1 MGLLTPSPEGEFQAR
16 KARRTD
22 WPERL
27 VAVMEAAR
35 NKPYV
40 LGTHDCLRL
49 ACSAVEALSGVDFWP
64 RFAGYKTKRQALVTI
79 AKIAPSLGEAVT
91 ATLGVEPSPVL
102 SAWRGDIMLFRDEA
116 GEDHLGVCMGRLV
129 LVTAPEG
136 TLSIALDH
144 PGLMHSWRIG

>member
-1 MGLLTPSPEGEFQAR
+1 MGLLT
-16 KARRTD
+16 RRND

-27 VAVMEAAR
+27 TVVMEAAR
-35 NKPYV
+35 RQPYV

-49 ACSAVEALSGVDFWP
+49 ACAAVEAQTGADFWP

-79 AKIAPSLGEAVT
+79 ARVAPSLAEAVT

-102 SAWRGDIMLFRDEA
+102 SAWRGDIVLFRDEQ

-129 LVTAPEG
+129 IVTAPEG
-136 TLSIALDH
+136 TLSMALDH
-144 PGLMHSWRIG
+144 PGLIAAWRIG